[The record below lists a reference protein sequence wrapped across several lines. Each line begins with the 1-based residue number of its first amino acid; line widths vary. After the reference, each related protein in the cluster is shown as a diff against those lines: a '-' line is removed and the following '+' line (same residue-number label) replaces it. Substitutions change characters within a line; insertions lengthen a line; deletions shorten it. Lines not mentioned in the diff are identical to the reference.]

1 LGRIAL
7 AFRSFFGIL
16 FQGALPG
23 EVAKALGL
31 SKAAAPPKPAE
42 PAPDHVDGAVGLL
55 GILQRDS
62 RLVDF
67 LMEDVSGYDDE
78 QVGAA
83 VRSVHDQCRDSL
95 LRYVS
100 LTPVIDAVEG
110 AFTSVRALPTAERA
124 WLVKFIGNVPAEP
137 PEGGTLRHKGWRVE
151 KAVLPAPRRGS
162 RVVAPAEIE
171 IE

>member
-1 LGRIAL
+1 LGRIVL
-7 AFRSFFGIL
+7 AFRCFFGIL
-16 FQGALPG
+16 FHGALSV
-23 EVAKALGL
+23 ETAKALGL
-31 SKAAAPPKPAE
+31 SKPVAAPKPAE
-42 PAPDHVDGAVGLL
+42 PAADHVDGAVALL
-55 GILQRDS
+55 GILQRDA

-83 VRSVHDQCRDSL
+83 VRSVHDQCRNSL

-100 LTPVIDAVEG
+100 LAPVIDAVEG
-110 AFTSVRALPTAERA
+110 AHTSVSALPAAERA

-151 KAVLPAPRRGS
+151 KAGLPVPRHGM

-171 IE
+171 VE

>member
-7 AFRSFFGIL
+7 AFRSFFAIL
-16 FQGALPG
+16 FSGALPAG
-23 EVAKALGL
+23 VAKALGL
-31 SKAAAPPKPAE
+31 SKAAPAPKPAE
-42 PAPDHVDGAVGLL
+42 PAADHVDGAVALL

-67 LMEDVSGYDDE
+67 LMEDVTAYSDE

-83 VRSVHDQCRDSL
+83 VRTVHDQCRDSL

-100 LTPVIDAVEG
+100 LAPVIDAVEG
-110 AFTSVRALPTAERA
+110 APTRVTALPAAERA
-124 WLVKFIGNVPAEP
+124 WLVKFIGNVPSQP
-137 PEGGTLRHKGWRVE
+137 PDGGTLRHKGWRVE
-151 KAVLPAPRRGS
+151 KAALPAPRHGT

-171 IE
+171 VE